1 VSGNPGLPSTVT
13 KPAPVTAVQRG
24 VEIAAKALADAK
36 FAHRCSDRAFG
47 RASGASKSE
56 VERWCNPRSG
66 RSITV
71 HRLIMAARTRKATVL
86 TFLGILRSALDQDL
100 PAVLGQDSPTWA
112 TLLDCAEELAEEARR
127 LKAQDVPPAARAE
140 LLRALETSVA
150 VALRV
155 MRELRRD

>member
-1 VSGNPGLPSTVT
+1 
-13 KPAPVTAVQRG
+13 
-24 VEIAAKALADAK
+24 
-36 FAHRCSDRAFG
+36 
-47 RASGASKSE
+47 
-56 VERWCNPRSG
+56 
-66 RSITV
+66 
-71 HRLIMAARTRKATVL
+71 VL